1 MQTAMHAARLANIE
15 NAICALLREAATTE
29 DPNDAPDG
37 ITVRAYADDG
47 QSIIEIEYTRG
58 GIPVAGESL

>member
-1 MQTAMHAARLANIE
+1 MPELHAVRLAYLE
-15 NAICALLREAATTE
+15 GALCALLREASMTD

-37 ITVRAYADDG
+37 VVVRAFVDAG
-47 QSIIEIEYTRG
+47 QSCIEIEYTRG